1 MHVHGKGHLCPER
14 FGLQDLVHGIRRQ
27 GDDQRLQSVQ
37 PGQDLADQAQCRTA
51 ELLHQAGEQQ
61 GRWPITQLLMERLR
75 GAPREAV
82 VMDRGDQSLLEV
94 HAVINATTL
103 SRQLLDI
110 WMSEGSTGG

>member
-1 MHVHGKGHLCPER
+1 
-14 FGLQDLVHGIRRQ
+14 
-27 GDDQRLQSVQ
+27 
-37 PGQDLADQAQCRTA
+37 
-51 ELLHQAGEQQ
+51 
-61 GRWPITQLLMERLR
+61 MERLR
-75 GAPREAV
+75 GGPREAV